1 MYGPRLAMGDADW
14 DALTRAPNPNN
25 ERLPRR
31 DIAVKDGDTITL
43 GSTTIRLHVLGG
55 HTPATLGVD
64 FTVYDGGKPYRAFMF
79 GGAAPGPGRQA
90 AEQFLASVKRI
101 AQMQDGVQVRV
112 VTHAWMDPEFWD
124 RVDRL
129 AGRKPGDPHPFVA
142 PDVFR
147 AWIAELD
154 ATAAARVK
162 EAAATETASPS
173 R

>member
-1 MYGPRLAMGDADW
+1 MPRD
-14 DALTRAPNPNN
+14 
-25 ERLPRR
+25 LPRR

-43 GSTTIRLHVLGG
+43 GSTTITLHVLGG

-64 FTVYDGGKPYRAFMF
+64 FTVYDGGQPYRAFMF
-79 GGAAPGPGRQA
+79 GGAAPGPGREA

-101 AQMQDGVQVRV
+101 EQMQDGVQVRI
-112 VTHAWMDPEFWD
+112 VTHPWMDPEFWD

-129 AGRKPGDPHPFVA
+129 AGRKSGDPHPFVA

-154 ATAAARVK
+154 ATAAARLK
-162 EAAATETASPS
+162 
-173 R
+173 

>member
-1 MYGPRLAMGDADW
+1 MPSHKYRIPIKSGC
-14 DALTRAPNPNN
+14 
-25 ERLPRR
+25 PRR

-43 GSTTIRLHVLGG
+43 GSTTIKLHVVGG

-90 AEQFLASVKRI
+90 AEQFLDSVNRI
-101 AQMQDGVQVRV
+101 ARLQEGIQVRV
-112 VTHAWMDPEFWD
+112 VTHAWMDPQFWE
-124 RVDRL
+124 RVDKL
-129 AGRKPGDPHPFVA
+129 MNRKAGDPHPFVA

-147 AWIAELD
+147 AWVAELKT
-154 ATAAARVK
+154 TAAARLEDAKAK
-162 EAAATETASPS
+162 EGAGPATQ